1 MRTNVIVLSLFD
13 YSGNM
18 VRPWKKAGYETLI
31 VDVQHSLRA
40 PAEGE
45 LHCNLTTLGPLL
57 VALSKR
63 SIGLDDIGFLSCF
76 PPCTDIA
83 ISGVRDHTTK
93 GLRALAHSCE
103 LFATC
108 IELAQLVGCPWMIE
122 NPVSTMSTYWRKPD
136 HTFHP
141 HDFAGHEPKDNYV
154 KKTCLWTGGGFVM
167 PPPNTGGRF
176 PDDRIHKAS
185 PGKHRAN
192 LRSATPL
199 GFARAVFLANEPQGP
214 F

>member
-1 MRTNVIVLSLFD
+1 MIILSIFD

-18 VRPWKKAGYETLI
+18 MKPWKKAGYETLT
-31 VDVQHSLRA
+31 VDVQHSLRV
-40 PAEGE
+40 PQPGQ
-45 LHCNLTTLGPLL
+45 LHCDLSTLGPLL
-57 VALSKR
+57 VGLKR
-63 SIGLDDIGFLSCF
+63 AGVGLDDIGFLSCF
-76 PPCTDIA
+76 PPCTDVA
-83 ISGVRDHTTK
+83 VSGTRDHPMK
-93 GLRALAHSCE
+93 GLRALGHSCS

-108 IELAQLVGCPWMIE
+108 IELAELLDVPWMIE

-141 HDFAGHEPKDNYV
+141 WDYAGHEPKDNYV

-185 PGKHRAN
+185 PGPQRAN
-192 LRSATPL
+192 LRSATPM
-199 GFARAVFLANEPQGP
+199 GFARAVFETNEPKGP